1 MTDAARNMSPHQMK
15 YLSLL
20 SEKHPTVQ
28 SLYAEISSLQAMM
41 GLPKGTEHFMSDLH
55 GEYEAFEHILNNC
68 SGVIKEKATLL
79 YQKYMSQ
86 EEIEELCTVIYY
98 PQQKIRL
105 LEKQGVVDSFWYR
118 RTLINLIRLARL
130 LSSKYTRQ
138 EVRRAIPD
146 DYDFVLDEL
155 MHSQED
161 EDKNQHAYHEKIV
174 DTLVEIG
181 AEKEF
186 IRALSGLIKNLAVAR
201 LHVLGDLFDRG
212 GAPDKILDMLMRH
225 PAVDFTWGNH
235 DILWMGAAAGCQAC
249 IMATVRNTLNYGHL
263 RLLESSYGISMR
275 PLYALAQQNYPSLSP
290 DEAALKTI
298 TIMMFKLEGQLIQ
311 RHPEFMMDDKL
322 LLDKID
328 TKTARVT
335 KDGTVWPLI
344 YQQFPTLVGEDY
356 YQLTPGE
363 SQVAKQL
370 SDAFEKS
377 DKLHRHVRFLYDHG
391 SVYKRHN
398 GNLLFH
404 GCIPLTEE
412 GALKDIA
419 FHGQSYRGRAY
430 LDYCDQR
437 ARAAYRNRQ
446 QKDTDFMWFL
456 WCGDVSPLCGRKM
469 STFAHMMIADRAAFS
484 EPRDPYYT
492 FNKTEEGCE
501 MMLAAFDLNPKE
513 GRIINGHTPV
523 LKGESPLRAGGRII
537 VIDGGFCTAYQKR
550 TGIAGYTLISN
561 SHGMRIVAHDPFA
574 GVQDAVE
581 SNSDIVSTQTENLP
595 FSKRQMVADTDEG
608 QRLKERVADLKL
620 LLHAYREGIFTSKY
634 EADEEQGEY

>member
-1 MTDAARNMSPHQMK
+1 METYPAIFTDEQMK

-20 SEKHPTVQ
+20 AEKYPTVQ

-79 YQKYMSQ
+79 FQDQMSP

-98 PQQKIRL
+98 PKQKTKL
-105 LEKQGVVDSFWYR
+105 LEKQGVADAAWYR
-118 RTLINLIRLARL
+118 RTLIYLVRLARL

-138 EVRRAIPD
+138 DVHRAIPD
-146 DYDFVLDEL
+146 AYEFVLDEL

-161 EDKNQHAYHEKIV
+161 EDKNQHAYHTKIV

-181 AEKEF
+181 AEKDF
-186 IRALSGLIKNLAVAR
+186 IRAFSSLIKYLAVAR

-249 IMATVRNTLNYGHL
+249 IMAAVRNTLNYGHL
-263 RLLESSYGISMR
+263 SLLESSYGISMR
-275 PLYALAQQNYPSLSP
+275 PLYALAQQIYPNLSP

-298 TIMMFKLEGQLIQ
+298 TIMMFKLEGQLIK
-311 RHPEFMMDDKL
+311 RHPEFQMDDKL
-322 LLDKID
+322 LLEHID
-328 TKTARVT
+328 TKTNRVT
-335 KDGTVWPLI
+335 VGDKVWPLI
-344 YQQFPTLVGEDY
+344 YQQFPTLEGDDY
-356 YQLTPGE
+356 YALTEGE
-363 SQVAKQL
+363 AAVAQQL
-370 SDAFEKS
+370 SEAFEKS
-377 DKLHRHVRFLYDHG
+377 DKLHQHTQFLYDHG
-391 SVYKRHN
+391 SVYRRHN

-404 GCIPLTEE
+404 GCIPLNADGTLREVEFE
-412 GALKDIA
+412 GKR
-419 FHGQSYRGRAY
+419 YKGRTFQ
-430 LDYCDQR
+430 DYCDKR
-437 ARAAYRNRQ
+437 ARAAYRGRL

-456 WCGDVSPLCGRKM
+456 WCGDFSPLCGRKM
-469 STFAHMMIADRAAFS
+469 STFAHLMIADRAAFS

-492 FNKTEEGCE
+492 YNKTEEGCE

-537 VIDGGFCTAYQKR
+537 VIDGGFCKAYQKR
-550 TGIAGYTLISN
+550 TGIAGYTLIAN
-561 SHGMRIVAHDPFA
+561 SHGMRIVAHDSFA
-574 GVQDAVE
+574 GVQEAVE
-581 SNSDIVSTQTENLP
+581 SNSDIVSTQTESLP

-608 QRLKERVADLKL
+608 QRLKERVQDLKL

-634 EADEEQGEY
+634 EAGEEQGEY